1 MAPTY
6 QVNLKECLLEPE
18 DWESLI
24 HDKEWKISLGDSTD
38 TLPKSTS
45 SDTYDYGHVV
55 RGFNGVIDAASGI
68 FKAAISYADRQNA
81 EMQARAVLSRLRV
94 ANVYHES
101 PYVGDVRMELL
112 QLHRCVLLSIYMQRI
127 FTLPE

>member
-24 HDKEWKISLGDSTD
+24 NDKEWKISLADSTD
-38 TLPKSTS
+38 TLPKSN
-45 SDTYDYGHVV
+45 YDYSHVV

-101 PYVGDVRMELL
+101 PYVGDVRVELL
-112 QLHRCVLLSIYMQRI
+112 QLHRYVLVSIYMQRT
-127 FTLPE
+127 FTFPE

>member
-24 HDKEWKISLGDSTD
+24 SDKEWKISLGDSTD
-38 TLPKSTS
+38 TLPKSN
-45 SDTYDYGHVV
+45 YDYGHVV

-101 PYVGDVRMELL
+101 PYVGDVRIELL
-112 QLHRCVLLSIYMQRI
+112 QLHRCVLVGIYRQRR
-127 FTLPE
+127 FTFPE

>member
-18 DWESLI
+18 DWETLI
-24 HDKEWKISLGDSTD
+24 SDKEWKISLGDSTD
-38 TLPKSTS
+38 TLPKSH
-45 SDTYDYGHVV
+45 YDYGHVV

-81 EMQARAVLSRLRV
+81 EMQARAVLSRLKV

-101 PYVGDVRMELL
+101 PYVGDVRIELL
-112 QLHRCVLLSIYMQRI
+112 QLHRCVLVGIYMQL
-127 FTLPE
+127 TLTFPE